1 MKRSLITAIIVYL
14 LWIRVCY
21 LYRAMS
27 FTYQAGFKQILMRI
41 PLIRQNPTLIQNSLL
56 PQQHR
61 TPLWTLERN
70 VHWVIG
76 QVWMTSI
83 KIEYP
88 PMDNQWNESMI
99 FIMRTQRASKSSMTL
114 LGVATPP
121 DIEDGNPSTPKSMTL
136 YLLITHIR
144 QLALPQTPR
153 TAPLTPD
160 PATTAPLLVIP
171 PMITML
177 ITTLNPIITTLKIFN
192 VRSVTNK
199 VIRKRTV
206 VRIQSIRLEIFVMIF
221 SFIDVK
227 REIAVDISIVVR
239 RITINILDP
248 SPHEEPNTIK
258 SLFLHHRP
266 PTRTLRYMTHPLNLL
281 KKSNKIRR
289 RPQTA
294 AQWRRR
300 FITISPSFTSTISSP
315 TLYVEWH
322 QLIL

>member
-27 FTYQAGFKQILMRI
+27 FTSQAWFKQILMRI
-41 PLIRQNPTLIQNSLL
+41 LLIRQNPTLIQNCLL

-70 VHWVIG
+70 VHRVIG

-83 KIEYP
+83 KTEYR

-114 LGVATPP
+114 LEVATPP

-153 TAPLTPD
+153 TLPLTPD

-177 ITTLNPIITTLKIFN
+177 ITTLSPIITTLKIFN

-199 VIRKRTV
+199 VIRRRTV

-221 SFIDVK
+221 SFIDAK

-258 SLFLHHRP
+258 SLCLHLKP
-266 PTRTLRYMTHPLNLL
+266 PTRTLRFMTHPLNLL
-281 KKSNKIRR
+281 KKSNKICR

-294 AQWRRR
+294 PRWRRR

-315 TLYVEWH
+315 TLYVECH
-322 QLIL
+322 QQIL